1 MSAPARTAASS
12 RSAVPGSRRMPD
24 CGNAT
29 TCTSA
34 RPACAC
40 RAASTPSSRSS
51 PQSVSTWTWLRTVV
65 APEAIVAPSVLVARS
80 LTEPPA
86 LRQFA
91 RSLLISAGK
100 ARPGG
105 VRAERQAEACRVEMG
120 VGIGERRQQHTAPA
134 VGDRH
139 TRRRLASGDPA
150 IVGSRRRP
158 GYRQAR
164 AATAERPAAADLPP
178 LQSFRPETSGA
189 RLRFHR
195 THRASRPPW

>member
-1 MSAPARTAASS
+1 M
-12 RSAVPGSRRMPD
+12 
-24 CGNAT
+24 
-29 TCTSA
+29 
-34 RPACAC
+34 
-40 RAASTPSSRSS
+40 
-51 PQSVSTWTWLRTVV
+51 STWTWLRTVV

-105 VRAERQAEACRVEMG
+105 VRAERQPEAGRVEMG

-139 TRRRLASGDPA
+139 TRRRLATGDPA
-150 IVGSRRRP
+150 IWIKTSTGRPPGSRGHGRTSRSSRSPTSPIVPSRILWRKAP
-158 GYRQAR
+158 G
-164 AATAERPAAADLPP
+164 
-178 LQSFRPETSGA
+178 
-189 RLRFHR
+189 
-195 THRASRPPW
+195 